1 MSVSEF
7 WKEFLKVTNKN
18 KETKYIECFHFEL
31 TEKLANELLEL
42 VLTGTK
48 RATSSSLLAY
58 EVEGSRIPQV
68 GDYSII
74 TDWDGIPRCVIE
86 TAAVTILPYKD
97 ITFDICKRE
106 GEDDSLESWQR
117 GHERFFIED
126 GKELGYEFSQD
137 MPVVFED
144 FKVVF
149 KG

>member
-58 EVEGSRIPQV
+58 
-68 GDYSII
+68 
-74 TDWDGIPRCVIE
+74 
-86 TAAVTILPYKD
+86 
-97 ITFDICKRE
+97 
-106 GEDDSLESWQR
+106 
-117 GHERFFIED
+117 
-126 GKELGYEFSQD
+126 
-137 MPVVFED
+137 
-144 FKVVF
+144 
-149 KG
+149 

>member
-86 TAAVTILPYKD
+86 TTAVTILPYKD